1 MDLFGATV
9 VQPLAPQAEWA
20 ALAAQLSPQ
29 IRLGTSS
36 WNFPGWAGLVWDREY
51 AETQLSREGLAAY
64 AAHPLLRTV
73 SLDRALYRPLSA
85 SDYARYASQ
94 TPEDFRLMV
103 KAPALVTDAMVRADD
118 GRGMQPNPAFL
129 SAETAWSACAEPL
142 LQGLGARLGV
152 LVLQLSPVGSVWLRD
167 RARLFHK
174 LGALLAALQP
184 MRQHLPGLI
193 LAVEVRNPELLAADF
208 AEVLKR
214 YGATYCLGL
223 HAKMPAIDTQL
234 PMLRALWPGPLVC
247 RWSLHSKHGRYGYDH
262 AKALYEPFNALVD
275 PDPQTRATLV
285 KVMCATAQAGF
296 DVYVTVNNKAE
307 GSAPLSVVEIAR
319 AAAAVRTGAPQA

>member
-152 LVLQLSPVGSVWLRD
+152 LVMQLSPVGSVWLRD
-167 RARLFHK
+167 RASLFHK

-184 MRQHLPGLI
+184 MRQQLPGLI

>member
-1 MDLFGATV
+1 MNLFGATV